1 MDEYSAS
8 LSVPNNKTKGRIL
21 EKAREIIEEKE
32 ELKQNNKKKIPFWG
46 LCFATLTAKNG
57 VITLA
62 AKTIAGPNHIKQIR
76 RLKQCLWRT
85 EC

>member
-1 MDEYSAS
+1 ME
-8 LSVPNNKTKGRIL
+8 LKWR
-21 EKAREIIEEKE
+21 REEK
-32 ELKQNNKKKIPFWG
+32 KNS

-57 VITLA
+57 VIALA
-62 AKTIAGPNHIKQIR
+62 VEKTIASLLNHIKQIR